1 MLPGIGNLNSQ
12 RANPGQRRYGKRKDS
27 AIRTLVAETLVLAK
41 THGYVEKIENELEE
55 ELQQD
60 IDPPK
65 ENLGRWRRKG
75 YQFFKS
81 KYMLLTVVVLCITD
95 CALVLGELTLDLHK
109 VKVTLE
115 ENEKLTESTTTFLKN
130 MRSQH
135 QHYLIGKQF
144 PEVFDM
150 LMAASIQWNISEYN
164 LAHTEEEN
172 LNVNNITNRYRR
184 TLTKTT
190 EHAAQ
195 TSDNHFI
202 VDDAAVNEHHHSKGQ
217 SIQED
222 IAHAFHFASISILG
236 IILLETILKALCAGC
251 IFFHRRLEVFDA
263 FIVITSFIVDT
274 CLMVYLPMY
283 DTRDFVFILAFLLP
297 WRVIRV
303 VNSLVVAVKD
313 HEHFRLKLVYSRKKK
328 IQHNLR
334 EAEVRMQIFKYQCNA
349 LKRLCLAEGLDEWK
363 IDHCLKAEQ
372 KYQPTIGKKKCKV
385 KIDSST
391 LSLITE
397 LDEGCSSTRSSPRH
411 SLPSLDFPGLRF
423 LNGHSKHN
431 ETNGSIEEN
440 GNDLDQ
446 QHQNA

>member
-1 MLPGIGNLNSQ
+1 MLPGLGNLNSQ
-12 RANPGQRRYGKRKDS
+12 RAIPGQRPYGKRKDS

-75 YQFFKS
+75 NQFFKS
-81 KYMLLTVVVLCITD
+81 KYMLLTVVLLCITD

-115 ENEKLTESTTTFLKN
+115 ENEKLTESTTVFLKN
-130 MRSQH
+130 MRLQH
-135 QHYLIGKQF
+135 QQYLIGKQF
-144 PEVFDM
+144 PQIFDM
-150 LMAASIQWNISEYN
+150 IQSASIQWNISEYHLPEDN
-164 LAHTEEEN
+164 DT
-172 LNVNNITNRYRR
+172 VKITSRHRR
-184 TLTKTT
+184 TLGEPT
-190 EHAAQ
+190 EGSV
-195 TSDNHFI
+195 SDSNF
-202 VDDAAVNEHHHSKGQ
+202 VLDDAAVNENHHAKEH
-217 SIQED
+217 SIQEE
-222 IAHAFHFASISILG
+222 IAHAFHFASISIMG
-236 IILLETILKALCAGC
+236 IILVETILKILCAGC

-263 FIVITSFIVDT
+263 FIVVTSFIVDS

-328 IQHNLR
+328 IQNNLR

-349 LKRLCLAEGLDEWK
+349 LKRLCIAEGLDEWK
-363 IDHCLKAEQ
+363 VDHCLRVEQ
-372 KYQPTIGKKKCKV
+372 KYQPTMGKKKCKV

-397 LDEGCSSTRSSPRH
+397 LEEGCSSSARSSPRH

-431 ETNGSIEEN
+431 ETNGSIEE
-440 GNDLDQ
+440 DTSDQ
-446 QHQNA
+446 THEDA